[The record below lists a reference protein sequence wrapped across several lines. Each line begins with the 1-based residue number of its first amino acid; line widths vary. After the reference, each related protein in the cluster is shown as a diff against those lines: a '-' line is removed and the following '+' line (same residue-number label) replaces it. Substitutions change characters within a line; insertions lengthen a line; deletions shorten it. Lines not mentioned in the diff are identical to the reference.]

1 MLLRDTAAFSF
12 ASPSTY
18 GARRRIAALDILVCH
33 AHDGDRCP
41 GGQVQGDKL
50 SASIE
55 FKSHVPAQQRAQLE
69 ALLFFNSC
77 QERVSDCIVNAVE
90 RFGAPEIVA
99 NGDRLRIHMKN
110 MNDVQSLFAIEASTG
125 RPVGVAVYTRQ
136 DIEHVTV
143 MHVGIAAEYASG
155 GPKANAQLLLRL
167 LKEVR
172 RSTRRMKGV
181 RRVELYYA
189 SGRVGPR
196 WREPTKAA
204 L

>member
-1 MLLRDTAAFSF
+1 MD
-12 ASPSTY
+12 
-18 GARRRIAALDILVCH
+18 
-33 AHDGDRCP
+33 
-41 GGQVQGDKL
+41 
-50 SASIE
+50 ASIE
-55 FKSHVPAQQRAQLE
+55 FKSHVPAQQRPELE

-77 QERVSDCIVNAVE
+77 QGRVSDCIANAVE

-110 MNDVQSLFAIEASTG
+110 MTDVQSLFAIEKSSG

-155 GPKANAQLLLRL
+155 GPKASAQLLLRL

-181 RRVELYYA
+181 RRVELFYA
-189 SGRVGPR
+189 SGRTGSR
-196 WREPTKAA
+196 WRMPSKAA